1 MSDIKVLKQK
11 MEEDGAF
18 AEKIRSAKS
27 VDEIVAVAGAEGII
41 LSKEAIEQ
49 LAEVSDEDARKAAGG
64 VSILGIKD
72 AFLNRLA

>member
-1 MSDIKVLKQK
+1 MADIKALKQK

-27 VDEIVAVAGAEGII
+27 VDEIVAVAGAVGIV
-41 LSKEAIEQ
+41 LSKESIEE
-49 LAEVSDEDARKAAGG
+49 LAVVSDEDARKAAGG
-64 VSILGIKD
+64 VSILGVKS

>member
-1 MSDIKVLKQK
+1 MVDIKALKQK
-11 MEEDGAF
+11 MEEDSVF

-27 VDEIVAVAGAEGII
+27 VDEIVAVAGAEGIV
-41 LSKEAIEQ
+41 LSNEAIEE
-49 LAEVSDEDARKAAGG
+49 LAEVSEEDARKAAGG

>member
-1 MSDIKVLKQK
+1 MSDIKALKQK